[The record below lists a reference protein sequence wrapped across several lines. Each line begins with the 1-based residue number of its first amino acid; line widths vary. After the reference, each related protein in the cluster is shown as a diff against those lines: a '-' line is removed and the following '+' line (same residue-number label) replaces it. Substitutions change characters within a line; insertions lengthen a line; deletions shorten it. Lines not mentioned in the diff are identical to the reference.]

1 MKAQA
6 KMSKKSKNNITKSA
20 TVFIFAK
27 AEDGEP
33 LYISDVKAWLTE
45 VEKLNLPDST
55 EIEGSLYLC
64 LDLENPSAET
74 IYCGECDYQ
83 DILLATHPPH

>member
-1 MKAQA
+1 
-6 KMSKKSKNNITKSA
+6 MSKKTKNNIKKSA
-20 TVFIFAK
+20 SVFIFAK
-27 AEDGEP
+27 AEDGKAIS
-33 LYISDVKAWLTE
+33 ISDVKVWLTE

-64 LDLENPSAET
+64 LDVENPSAET
-74 IYCGECDYQ
+74 SYCGECDHP

>member
-1 MKAQA
+1 
-6 KMSKKSKNNITKSA
+6 MSKKSKNNIKKSA

-74 IYCGECDYQ
+74 ISCGECDHQ

>member
-1 MKAQA
+1 MKLRV
-6 KMSKKSKNNITKSA
+6 KMSKKTKNNITKSA

-27 AEDGEP
+27 AEDGEA
-33 LYISDVKAWLTE
+33 LLIGDVKAWLTE
-45 VEKLNLPDST
+45 VDKLNLPDST

-64 LDLENPSAET
+64 LDVENPSAET
-74 IYCGECDYQ
+74 CYCGECDHP

>member
-1 MKAQA
+1 
-6 KMSKKSKNNITKSA
+6 MSKKTKNNIKKSA
-20 TVFIFAK
+20 SVFIFAK
-27 AEDGEP
+27 AEDGEA

-55 EIEGSLYLC
+55 EIEGSLFLC
-64 LDLENPSAET
+64 LDLAEPSAEVKH
-74 IYCGECDYQ
+74 CGECDHA

>member
-1 MKAQA
+1 
-6 KMSKKSKNNITKSA
+6 MSKKTKNNIKKSA
-20 TVFIFAK
+20 SVFIFAK

-74 IYCGECDYQ
+74 CYCGECDHP
-83 DILLATHPPH
+83 DILLATHPRH

>member
-1 MKAQA
+1 
-6 KMSKKSKNNITKSA
+6 MSKKPKSNIKKSA
-20 TVFIFAK
+20 SVFIFAK
-27 AEDGEP
+27 AEDGES

-55 EIEGSLYLC
+55 EIEGSLFLC

-74 IYCGECDYQ
+74 CYCAECDHP
-83 DILLATHPPH
+83 DILLATHPRH

>member
-1 MKAQA
+1 
-6 KMSKKSKNNITKSA
+6 MSKKTKNNIKKSA
-20 TVFIFAK
+20 SVFIFAK
-27 AEDGEP
+27 AEDGEA

-45 VEKLNLPDST
+45 VNKLNLPDST

-64 LDLENPSAET
+64 LDLAEPSAEV
-74 IYCGECDYQ
+74 IHCGECDHA

>member
-1 MKAQA
+1 
-6 KMSKKSKNNITKSA
+6 MSKRTKNNIKKSA
-20 TVFIFAK
+20 SVFIFAK
-27 AEDGEP
+27 AEDGKAIS
-33 LYISDVKAWLTE
+33 ISDVKAWLTE

-64 LDLENPSAET
+64 LDVENPSAET
-74 IYCGECDYQ
+74 SYCGECDHP

>member
-1 MKAQA
+1 
-6 KMSKKSKNNITKSA
+6 MSKKTKNNIKKSA
-20 TVFIFAK
+20 SVFIFAK
-27 AEDGEP
+27 AEDGEA

-45 VEKLNLPDST
+45 VNKLNLPDST

-64 LDLENPSAET
+64 LDLVEPSAEV
-74 IYCGECDYQ
+74 IHCGECDHA

>member
-27 AEDGEP
+27 AEDGEA
-33 LYISDVKAWLTE
+33 LSISDVKAWLTE